1 MTEGFFHQM
10 PSSFKAEFSGLTL
23 IGETREAEQMKM
35 LIGGL
40 PIALM
45 ADGAA
50 EAHYSAF
57 YKSPEQAQMP
67 SPFR

>member
-10 PSSFKAEFSGLTL
+10 PSSFKGELSGLTL

>member
-1 MTEGFFHQM
+1 M
-10 PSSFKAEFSGLTL
+10 PSSFKAELSGLTL

-35 LIGGL
+35 LIGGGL
-40 PIALM
+40 PITLM

>member
-1 MTEGFFHQM
+1 M
-10 PSSFKAEFSGLTL
+10 PSSFKPELSGLTL

-35 LIGGL
+35 LIGGGGGL

>member
-1 MTEGFFHQM
+1 M
-10 PSSFKAEFSGLTL
+10 PSSFKAELSGLTL

>member
-1 MTEGFFHQM
+1 M
-10 PSSFKAEFSGLTL
+10 PSSFKAELSGLTL

-35 LIGGL
+35 LIGGGGL
-40 PIALM
+40 PITLM

>member
-1 MTEGFFHQM
+1 M
-10 PSSFKAEFSGLTL
+10 PLSFKAELSGLTL

-35 LIGGL
+35 LIGGGL

-50 EAHYSAF
+50 EAHYSTF

>member
-1 MTEGFFHQM
+1 M
-10 PSSFKAEFSGLTL
+10 PLSFKAELSGLTL

>member
-1 MTEGFFHQM
+1 M
-10 PSSFKAEFSGLTL
+10 PLSFKAELSGLTL

-35 LIGGL
+35 LIGGGL

>member
-1 MTEGFFHQM
+1 M
-10 PSSFKAEFSGLTL
+10 PSSFKAELSGLTL

-35 LIGGL
+35 LIGGGL

-50 EAHYSAF
+50 EAHYSTF

>member
-1 MTEGFFHQM
+1 M
-10 PSSFKAEFSGLTL
+10 PSSFKPELSGLTL

-35 LIGGL
+35 LIGGGL
-40 PIALM
+40 PITLM